1 MSKDMVKREGGGRGV
16 TGLPFPNCMV
26 TGSKQR
32 LHRFQKLL
40 LLSITI
46 DSRNDVETSGS
57 RTVNRGGKNT
67 EEITQ
72 LRPANGLILLA
83 TQQADRKC

>member
-1 MSKDMVKREGGGRGV
+1 MFCSVMSKDMVEREGGGRG
-16 TGLPFPNCMV
+16 TIGLPFPHCMV

-46 DSRNDVETSGS
+46 DSRNES
-57 RTVNRGGKNT
+57 K
-67 EEITQ
+67 
-72 LRPANGLILLA
+72 PLA
-83 TQQADRKC
+83 RAL